1 MVFISKFGDLQVYKT
16 QINIEA
22 LKRILIEKNIL
33 TLEEFDNILFII
45 EKEAEKEEQERQ
57 LKKRN
62 LIKKIQKMTPVPII
76 KF

>member
-33 TLEEFDNILFII
+33 TLEEFDDILFII

-62 LIKKIQKMTPVPII
+62 LIKKIQKMTPIPII